1 MRHTWSEVDLGL
13 NNPVPNR
20 DNNRF
25 SEVSPPSKSSG
36 LLRRDTDPPEL
47 LTGTCK
53 LMKEQIAALIESALK
68 TLVDNGVLPED
79 VQPRIMVE
87 NTRDKSHGDFA
98 SNIAMTLAKPAKRN
112 PRELAQLLTE
122 ALPDVPELERT
133 EIAGPGFINFF
144 MSQASTSAV
153 VEQILTA
160 GEKFGLVEKNANE
173 KVQVEFVSA
182 NPTGPLHVGHG
193 RGAAYGATVA
203 DLLEAA
209 GVNVDREYYVNDAGR
224 QMNILA
230 TSVWLRYLEK
240 CGQELT
246 FPSNG
251 YKGAYIYDIAA
262 ELFEKEGDRL
272 NHPVADV
279 FADIPADEPQGGDKE
294 LHIDALIER
303 ANTLLGEADY
313 RIVFDAGLDSIL
325 DDIRDDLGEFGVNYQ
340 TWFSERSLTS
350 SGDVDRALETLTE
363 KGFIYKD
370 ETDGNL
376 WFRSTDFGD
385 DKDRVV
391 KRANGATT
399 YFASD
404 IAYHMNK
411 FERGYDKV
419 INIWGADHHGY
430 ITRVKAAI
438 EALGYDPKRLEVRL
452 VQFAILY
459 RGEERVQ
466 MSTRSG
472 SFVTLRELRD
482 EVGSDACRFFYV
494 TRKAEQHMDFDLELA
509 KSESKDNPVYYI
521 QYAHARVCSV
531 KRKLDDAGWSWDK
544 DAGLANLSILDSEHE
559 KDLITKLSKYP
570 EVLKNAGLSHEPHM
584 LANYLKELAGDFHT
598 YYNAHKMLIEDADLR
613 NARITLSE
621 AARQVIANGLQL
633 LGVSAPEQM

>member
-1 MRHTWSEVDLGL
+1 
-13 NNPVPNR
+13 
-20 DNNRF
+20 
-25 SEVSPPSKSSG
+25 
-36 LLRRDTDPPEL
+36 
-47 LTGTCK
+47 
-53 LMKEQIAALIESALK
+53 MKEQIASLIEAALQ
-68 TLVDNGVLPED
+68 TLLAEGVLPEGTA
-79 VQPRIMVE
+79 PKIMVE

-98 SNIAMTLAKPAKRN
+98 SNIAMMLAKPAKCA
-112 PRELAQLLTE
+112 PRVLAEKLVA
-122 ALPDVPELERT
+122 ALPESDALERA

-144 MSQASTSAV
+144 MSAASTSAV
-153 VEQILTA
+153 IETILNQGA
-160 GEKFGLVEKNANE
+160 QFGIVPKDESK

-209 GVNVDREYYVNDAGR
+209 GVNVEREYYVNDAGR

-240 CGQELT
+240 CGESIT

-251 YKGAYIYDIAA
+251 YKGEYIHDIAA
-262 ELFEKEGDRL
+262 QLFEQQGNAL
-272 NHPVADV
+272 AHGVATV

-294 LHIDALIER
+294 IHIDALIER
-303 ANTLLGEADY
+303 AKSLLGDEQY
-313 RIVFDAGLDSIL
+313 TLVFNIGLESIL
-325 DDIRDDLGEFGVNYQ
+325 GDIRDDLADFGINYQ
-340 TWFSERSLTS
+340 EWFSERSLTS
-350 SGDVDRALETLTE
+350 TGDVDKALATLEE
-363 KGFIYKD
+363 KGFLY
-370 ETDGNL
+370 EQEGNI

-391 KRANGATT
+391 KRANGQTT

-411 FERGYDKV
+411 FERGYDEV
-419 INIWGADHHGY
+419 VNIWGADHHGY

-438 EALGYDPKRLEVRL
+438 EALGYDPKRLTVRL

-459 RGEERVQ
+459 RGEERLA

-494 TRKAEQHMDFDLELA
+494 TRKSEQHMDFDLELA

-531 KRKLDDAGWSWDK
+531 MRKLEETNQSWDK
-544 DAGLANLSILDSEHE
+544 TVGLANLSLLDSEHE
-559 KDLITKLSKYP
+559 KSLITKLGKYP
-570 EVLKNAGLSHEPHM
+570 ETLKNAGLNYEPHM
-584 LANYLKELAGDFHT
+584 LANYLRELAGDFHT
-598 YYNAHKMLIEDADLR
+598 YYNANKMLIEDAELR
-613 NARITLSE
+613 NARLTLSE
-621 AARQVIANGLQL
+621 AARQVLNNGLTL
-633 LGVSAPEQM
+633 LGVSAPEKM